1 MVLPAP
7 GYVPIEEDGEVSKNR
22 KILLLICVLTI
33 VIATIISGVI
43 LTQI

>member
-1 MVLPAP
+1 MVVSAP
-7 GYVPIEEDGEVSKNR
+7 GYIPIEEDGEVSKKR

-33 VIATIISGVI
+33 VIATIIAGVI